1 MAWKAVTSM
10 PADEVEALELN
21 AWHDVDLRLVL
32 GPQPE
37 PPAQRVPGPG
47 LRSPPCARP
56 LVSVGPC
63 AVLSSP
69 SVPAPVLSSPSV
81 PAPSSRLRR
90 RRPSRPPS

>member
-47 LRSPPCARP
+47 LRSPPCAIP
-56 LVSVGPC
+56 
-63 AVLSSP
+63 
-69 SVPAPVLSSPSV
+69 SSPSV